1 VFRIRTAAVS
11 AVGIAVG
18 WFGQSSAAQ
27 NPEILGLNH
36 VALSVTD
43 FDEAARFYTQTLGFR
58 EAFRFVDSNG
68 RPAAYFQV
76 NRGTFI
82 ELMSANP
89 QRPAGF
95 VHFGLEVAAANS
107 VVTYLR
113 AHGMD
118 VRNASVSP
126 RSGAAVAVGTT
137 PQGTSVELIEAL
149 PGSAHRKAID
159 SWK

>member
-1 VFRIRTAAVS
+1 MFRIRTALVFA
-11 AVGIAVG
+11 AGIAVG
-18 WFGQSSAAQ
+18 WFGQSTAAQ
-27 NPEILGLNH
+27 NAEILGLNH

-43 FDEAARFYTQTLGFR
+43 FDEAARFYTETLGFR

-68 RPAAYFQV
+68 KPAAYFQI

-95 VHFGLEVAAANS
+95 VHFGLEIGDANS
-107 VVTYLR
+107 VVGQLR
-113 AHGMD
+113 ARGME
-118 VRNASVSP
+118 VRDPSVSP

-137 PQGTSVELIEAL
+137 PQGTSVELIQAL
-149 PGSAHRKAID
+149 PGSAHRKAMD
-159 SWK
+159 SWR